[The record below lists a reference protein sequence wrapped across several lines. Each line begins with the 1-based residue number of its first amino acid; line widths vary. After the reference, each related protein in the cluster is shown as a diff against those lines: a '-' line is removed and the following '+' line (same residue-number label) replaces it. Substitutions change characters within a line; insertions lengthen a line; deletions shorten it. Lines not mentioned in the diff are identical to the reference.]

1 MELEEHAHYW
11 PTLTPREEI
20 FNQPEATFPNA
31 RETLQLGNKKA
42 FLVINLEV
50 RVLS

>member
-11 PTLTPREEI
+11 PTLTPTDKI
-20 FNQPEATFPNA
+20 FNQLEATFSNA

-50 RVLS
+50 GVLS